1 MNEQSSNEFFHG
13 SSFMQGQNAEYLE
26 NLRLNFKE
34 NQNSVDSAWQAF
46 FQSLE
51 SNASEPSESSVKPS
65 WTRQDWPQPP
75 NDELTNAL
83 MNEWNT
89 DSEFAIRAGQ
99 EINAKANE
107 ANITLNNDAVERA
120 VLDSIRAIMI
130 IRAHRI
136 RGHLVADLDP
146 LGLRNEKIHP
156 ELDPKSYGFKD
167 EDLDRPIFID
177 NVLGLQIAS
186 MREIVD
192 LVVLQEVTFK

>member
-51 SNASEPSESSVKPS
+51 SNVSEPSEGSFKPS
-65 WTRQDWPQPP
+65 WTRQDWPQQP

-136 RGHLVADLDP
+136 RGHLVADLVP
-146 LGLRNEKIHP
+146 RELIYLRFNSK
-156 ELDPKSYGFKD
+156 F
-167 EDLDRPIFID
+167 F
-177 NVLGLQIAS
+177 
-186 MREIVD
+186 
-192 LVVLQEVTFK
+192 